1 MTPLNPSKRVKT
13 AKKVCRE
20 AERAPWVTILTV
32 FINFQGDVLYFHEKE
47 NKFLIAWYIIFE
59 LYGSGIKN
67 SSFYKDKTGQNQPR
81 DTRFWQFLPILRG
94 LEGSYQN
101 MLLK

>member
-20 AERAPWVTILTV
+20 AERAPWVAILTV

-59 LYGSGIKN
+59 FYGSGTKN
-67 SSFYKDKTGQNQPR
+67 QAFTRTKQAKISLATRVLGSFYP
-81 DTRFWQFLPILRG
+81 FWGVYIKKF
-94 LEGSYQN
+94 YKKN
-101 MLLK
+101 

>member
-1 MTPLNPSKRVKT
+1 MDETWSDCKYLLENQIIFVKFLDMTPLNPSKRVKT

-20 AERAPWVTILTV
+20 AERAPWVAILTV

-59 LYGSGIKN
+59 FYGSVIK
-67 SSFYKDKTGQNQPR
+67 S
-81 DTRFWQFLPILRG
+81 
-94 LEGSYQN
+94 
-101 MLLK
+101 

>member
-20 AERAPWVTILTV
+20 AERAPWVAILTV

-47 NKFLIAWYIIFE
+47 NKFLITWYIIFE
-59 LYGSGIKN
+59 FYGSGTKN
-67 SSFYKDKTGQNQPR
+67 QAFTRTKQAKISLATRVFGSFYP
-81 DTRFWQFLPILRG
+81 FWG
-94 LEGSYQN
+94 V
-101 MLLK
+101 

>member
-20 AERAPWVTILTV
+20 AERAPWVAILTV

-59 LYGSGIKN
+59 FYGSVIKN
-67 SSFYKDKTGQNQPR
+67 KDVKNKKQSKISLATHIFGRFYQ
-81 DTRFWQFLPILRG
+81 FWWV
-94 LEGSYQN
+94 
-101 MLLK
+101 

>member
-1 MTPLNPSKRVKT
+1 MTRLNPSKRVKT

-20 AERAPWVTILTV
+20 AERAPWVAILTV

-59 LYGSGIKN
+59 FYGSVVKN
-67 SSFYKDKTGQNQPR
+67 
-81 DTRFWQFLPILRG
+81 
-94 LEGSYQN
+94 
-101 MLLK
+101 

>member
-20 AERAPWVTILTV
+20 AERAPWVAILTV

-47 NKFLIAWYIIFE
+47 NKFLIAWYIILSFMA
-59 LYGSGIKN
+59 LGQKIKLLQ
-67 SSFYKDKTGQNQPR
+67 GQNRPKSASR
-81 DTRFWQFLPILRG
+81 HAFLAVSTRFEKFRG
-94 LEGSYQN
+94 VI
-101 MLLK
+101 